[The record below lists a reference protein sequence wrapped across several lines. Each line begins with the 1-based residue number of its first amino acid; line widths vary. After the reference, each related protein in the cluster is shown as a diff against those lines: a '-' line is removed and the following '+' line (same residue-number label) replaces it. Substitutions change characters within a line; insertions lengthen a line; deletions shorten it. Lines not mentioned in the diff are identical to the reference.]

1 MSEYKVIH
9 RRQDL
14 GLRISSLY
22 RQEQLAIGILDLST
36 RKDLESTLKW
46 YTENMSAHIYVM
58 TTSERMEDGDIQDAF
73 QDVNFI
79 VFKNAS
85 TTGAYI
91 NAFADEC
98 YASFFL
104 VVRTD
109 AVLIA
114 FDGEKLMAH
123 MAEHNHPALIT
134 PVMISSSGDILPTL
148 RAPFIKGRTVEP
160 LSFVPTIEE
169 DAEEDNLYP
178 VMEIGLYDRA
188 LFQRLRGF
196 DEQIAGE
203 YFQSMDFGV
212 RCFLF
217 GYRIFTCRSL
227 AVQFPERI
235 SIIEDRSLCDGVN
248 RFYTKALSIRHIAGK
263 NVVEKWKPFV
273 DKDVLQDEVKK
284 KQMILQKTDFP
295 SLIDKWKVRDTGP
308 DKNDQPAGNP

>member
-98 YASFFL
+98 YASYFL

-109 AVLIA
+109 SSLIA
-114 FDGEKLMAH
+114 FEGEKLMAA
-123 MAEHNHPALIT
+123 MAQKNHPAIIT
-134 PVMISSSGDILPTL
+134 PVMISSSCEVLPTL
-148 RAPFIKGRTVEP
+148 RAPYINGRQVDPMSFTPSIDTDEEEP
-160 LSFVPTIEE
+160 
-169 DAEEDNLYP
+169 NLYP

-188 LFQRLRGF
+188 LFQRLRSY
-196 DEQIAGE
+196 DTLISE
-203 YFQSMDFGV
+203 YAY
-212 RCFLF
+212 C
-217 GYRIFTCRSL
+217 
-227 AVQFPERI
+227 
-235 SIIEDRSLCDGVN
+235 
-248 RFYTKALSIRHIAGK
+248 
-263 NVVEKWKPFV
+263 
-273 DKDVLQDEVKK
+273 
-284 KQMILQKTDFP
+284 
-295 SLIDKWKVRDTGP
+295 
-308 DKNDQPAGNP
+308 

>member
-1 MSEYKVIH
+1 M
-9 RRQDL
+9 
-14 GLRISSLY
+14 Y
-22 RQEQLAIGILDLST
+22 RQQQLAVGLLDLST
-36 RKDLESTLKW
+36 KEDLTESLRW
-46 YTENMSAHIYVM
+46 YSENMSTPLYVI
-58 TTSERMEDGDIQDAF
+58 TLQSRMEEDDWASRFPDA
-73 QDVNFI
+73 NFI
-79 VFKNAS
+79 VFKQSA
-85 TTGAYI
+85 TTGEYI

-98 YASFFL
+98 YASYFL

-109 AVLIA
+109 SVLIA

-123 MAEHNHPALIT
+123 MAAHNHPALIT

-148 RAPFIKGRTVEP
+148 RAPYIKGRTVEP
-160 LSFVPTIEE
+160 LSFIPTIEE

-196 DEQIAGE
+196 DEMIAGE

-227 AVQFPERI
+227 ALQFPERI

-273 DKDVLQDEVKK
+273 DKEVLQDEVRKR
-284 KQMILQKTDFP
+284 QMILQKTDFM
-295 SLIDKWKVRDTGP
+295 SLIEKWKVRDNG
-308 DKNDQPAGNP
+308 GEEE